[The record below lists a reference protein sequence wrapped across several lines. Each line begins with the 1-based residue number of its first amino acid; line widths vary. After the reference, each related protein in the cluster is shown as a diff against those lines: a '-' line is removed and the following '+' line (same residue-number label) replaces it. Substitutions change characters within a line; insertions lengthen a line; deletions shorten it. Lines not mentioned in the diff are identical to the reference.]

1 MDPAPSSHLLGQ
13 FLLLLLLILC
23 NAFFA
28 ASEIAIITLNDA
40 KLRKMAEDGHK
51 QAKKVLALTA
61 DSSRFLATIQ
71 VGVTLAGFLTSA
83 TAAQSLSAPLS
94 AWLMQVFPAMQPHGT
109 IVQTISVV
117 VITLLMSYFSLVLGE
132 LVPKRIAMQK
142 AETVAFAFIDIL
154 RAVAVITR
162 PFVKILAFST
172 NLLVR
177 LCGMDPHTDEEQVT
191 EEEIRMMVDVGEE
204 KGVIEE
210 VQKDMINNIFEFD
223 DLTAGEVM
231 TPRTDVA
238 ALDIEDSL
246 SDALR
251 IGVDEGFSR
260 LPVYE
265 EDIDHILGILHI
277 KDLLPYVGQPL
288 PEGVSLRNLMR
299 ETYFVPET
307 KHCGELFSEMTAK
320 HMQMAVVVDEYGG
333 VAGIV
338 SMEDLLESIVGSMQD
353 EFDNEE
359 EEITQLEEN
368 TFEVDGST
376 ALEELGDRLGKQL
389 PEGDYET
396 VAGFLMQQLG
406 RIPEPGEHPQVQFEN
421 VLFTVQEMDDRRIET
436 VHIELLPEEPE
447 SAE

>member
-1 MDPAPSSHLLGQ
+1 MDPAPTGNIFGHL
-13 FLLLLLLILC
+13 LLLLLLILC

-40 KLRKMAEDGHK
+40 KLRKMAEEGHQK
-51 QAKKVLALTA
+51 AGKVLALTA

-94 AWLMQVFPAMQPHGT
+94 AWFVRLFPALQPHGA
-109 IVQTISVV
+109 IVQTVSVV

-142 AETVAFAFIDIL
+142 AETVAFAFIGVL
-154 RAVAVITR
+154 RVVAVITR
-162 PFVKILAFST
+162 PFVKILALST

-177 LCGMDPHTDEEQVT
+177 LCGMDPHADEEQVT
-191 EEEIRMMVDVGEE
+191 EEEIRMLVDVGEE

-246 SDALR
+246 SEALR

-288 PEGVSLRNLMR
+288 PDGVSLRNLMR

-338 SMEDLLESIVGSMQD
+338 SMEDLLESIVGNMQD

-376 ALEELGDRLGKQL
+376 AMEELGDRLGKQL

-406 RIPEPGEHPQVQFEN
+406 RIPEPEEHPQVQFEN

-436 VHIELLPEEPE
+436 VHIELLPETPDPTE
-447 SAE
+447 